1 MSNTPTPDYYK
12 ILQVDPLAEE
22 EVIVAAYRGLARKY
36 HPDVYSGP
44 DAAERMREL
53 NLAYSVVGNAA
64 KRRLYDLARQREAE
78 RQETF
83 ESSYQHPLTRTSGRQ
98 RAITAEDLRHRTTG
112 RQRAIT
118 HEDLTQRITG
128 KQRSVSSEDLERRTP
143 GKQRAI
149 TREDLARRQSEVVSE
164 DRRRAREDAQQRMYS
179 SAPSVRVSTG
189 NWPAITPETGKIPV
203 ASGYVYR
210 PSLLKR
216 VLEEFLN
223 LGQGVLAVGL
233 LYPIAVA
240 ICWFS
245 LQALWQHLGLGQHQT
260 FLLSLVVPLLP
271 TLIFAWLFGR
281 RIRQNRP

>member
-53 NLAYSVVGNAA
+53 NLAYSIVGNAA

-78 RQETF
+78 RQEAF
-83 ESSYQHPLTRTSGRQ
+83 ELPYQSPLTRTSGRQ
-98 RAITAEDLRHRTTG
+98 RAVTAEDMRQRTTG

-118 HEDLTQRITG
+118 HEDLT
-128 KQRSVSSEDLERRTP
+128 RRTT

-149 TREDLARRQSEVVSE
+149 TREDLTSHHQAEVTSEE
-164 DRRRAREDAQQRMYS
+164 RRRAREEAQHRMYS
-179 SAPSVRVSTG
+179 TAPSVRVSTG
-189 NWPAITPETGKIPV
+189 NWPAITPNTGKIPV
-203 ASGYVYR
+203 VSGYVYR
-210 PSLLKR
+210 PSLFKR
-216 VLEEFLN
+216 LFEELMN
-223 LGQGVLAVGL
+223 LGQGILAIGL

-240 ICWFS
+240 VCWFS
-245 LQALWQHLGLGQHQT
+245 LQAFWQHLGLSPHQI
-260 FLLSLVVPLLP
+260 FLLTLALPLLP
-271 TLIFAWLFGR
+271 TLIFAWWFGR
-281 RIRQNRP
+281 RIRQGRL